1 MYFLTFTFVSIFAAI
16 NGGNFHLIIT
26 TMRLA
31 KKVFLLASTLTLV
44 ASCGT
49 QSSKN
54 DFSSVRLSGA
64 GASFPAKIY
73 TRWFKDLANE
83 GGPKVNYQ
91 AVGSGSG
98 RKAFIDETVNFG
110 ASDDPMKD
118 KDIAKVTRGLVQ
130 IPMVG
135 GTIAFGYNYD
145 CDLKLTQEQAV
156 QVAMG
161 MIKDWKELGCP
172 AGKLTWVHRSDGSGT
187 TKAFTNS
194 MEAFSKTWTLGTGK
208 SVKWPAG
215 VGAKGNSGVAGV
227 IQNTPGAIGYV
238 NQSYIKGDVKAAA
251 LQNLSGE
258 FVTPNNESGAIALNG
273 ITLDENLAG
282 KNPNPTAKGAY
293 PIATLTWILAYE
305 TGNGENTEAI
315 QEVFNILLSDEYQ
328 NKASSLGF
336 VPLNGDILEKS
347 RDAVGR
353 IGR

>member
-1 MYFLTFTFVSIFAAI
+1 VGIFKRI
-16 NGGNFHLIIT
+16 LI
-26 TMRLA
+26 
-31 KKVFLLASTLTLV
+31 
-44 ASCGT
+44 
-49 QSSKN
+49 
-54 DFSSVRLSGA
+54 FSSAISLVISQEAIASKRLSGA
-64 GASFPAKIY
+64 GATFPSKIY
-73 TRWFKDLANE
+73 TRWFFDLAKS
-83 GGPKVNYQ
+83 GGPRVNYQ

-110 ASDDPMKD
+110 ASDDPMKES
-118 KDIAKVTRGLVQ
+118 DIEKVKRGLVQ

-161 MIKDWKELGCP
+161 MIKNWKELGCKS
-172 AGKLTWVHRSDGSGT
+172 GKLTWAHRSDGSGT

-194 MEAFSKTWTLGTGK
+194 MEAFSKTWNLGTGK
-208 SVKWPAG
+208 SVKWPSG

-238 NQSYIKGDVKAAA
+238 NQSYIKGNVKAAA

-258 FVTPNNESGAIALNG
+258 FVTPNTESGAIALNG
-273 ITLDENLAG
+273 IKLDNNLAG
-282 KNPNPTAKGAY
+282 KNPNPTDKGAY

-305 TGNGENTEAI
+305 KGNGRNTKAI
-315 QEVFNILLSDEYQ
+315 QDTFYKLLSDEYQ
-328 NKASSLGF
+328 DKAPPLGF
-336 VPLNGDILEKS
+336 VPLKGDILEKS
-347 RDAVGR
+347 REAVKK

>member
-1 MYFLTFTFVSIFAAI
+1 MSIFKKA
-16 NGGNFHLIIT
+16 LI
-26 TMRLA
+26 
-31 KKVFLLASTLTLV
+31 
-44 ASCGT
+44 
-49 QSSKN
+49 
-54 DFSSVRLSGA
+54 FSSAISLILSPSAMASKRLSGA
-64 GASFPAKIY
+64 GASFPSKIY
-73 TRWFKDLANE
+73 TRWFFDLAKA
-83 GGPKVNYQ
+83 GGPRVNYQ

-118 KDIAKVTRGLVQ
+118 SDIQKVTRGLVQ

-161 MIKDWKELGCP
+161 MIKNWKELGCKS
-172 AGKLTWVHRSDGSGT
+172 GKLTWAHRSDGSGT

-194 MEAFSKTWTLGTGK
+194 MEAFSKTWNLGTGK

-238 NQSYIKGDVKAAA
+238 NQSYIKGNVRAAA

-258 FVTPNNESGAIALNG
+258 FVTPNTKSGAIALNG
-273 ITLDENLAG
+273 INLDENLSG

-305 TGNGENTEAI
+305 KGNGRNTKAI
-315 QEVFNILLSDEYQ
+315 QDTFYNLLSDEYQ
-328 NKASSLGF
+328 SKAPALGF
-336 VPLNGDILEKS
+336 VPLKGEILKKS
-347 RDAVGR
+347 IDAVGR

>member
-1 MYFLTFTFVSIFAAI
+1 MGIF
-16 NGGNFHLIIT
+16 NKLLI
-26 TMRLA
+26 
-31 KKVFLLASTLTLV
+31 
-44 ASCGT
+44 
-49 QSSKN
+49 
-54 DFSSVRLSGA
+54 FSSAILLVLSPSAMASKRLSGA
-64 GASFPAKIY
+64 GASFPSKIY
-73 TRWFKDLANE
+73 TRWFFDLAKS
-83 GGPKVNYQ
+83 GGPRVNYQ

-118 KDIAKVTRGLVQ
+118 SDIQKVTRGLVQ

-161 MIKDWKELGCP
+161 MIKNWKELGCKS
-172 AGKLTWVHRSDGSGT
+172 GKLTWAHRSDGSGT

-194 MEAFSKTWTLGTGK
+194 MEAFSKTWNLGTGK

-238 NQSYIKGDVKAAA
+238 NQSYIKGNVRAAA

-258 FVTPNNESGAIALNG
+258 FVTPNTKSGAIALNG
-273 ITLDENLAG
+273 INLDKNLAG

-305 TGNGENTEAI
+305 TGNGRNTKAI
-315 QEVFNILLSDEYQ
+315 QDTFYKLLSDEYQ
-328 NKASSLGF
+328 SKAPALGF
-336 VPLNGDILEKS
+336 VPLKGEILKKS
-347 RDAVGR
+347 IDAVGR

>member
-1 MYFLTFTFVSIFAAI
+1 MSIFKKA
-16 NGGNFHLIIT
+16 LI
-26 TMRLA
+26 
-31 KKVFLLASTLTLV
+31 
-44 ASCGT
+44 
-49 QSSKN
+49 
-54 DFSSVRLSGA
+54 FSSAISLILSPSAMASKRLSGA
-64 GASFPAKIY
+64 GASFPSKIY
-73 TRWFKDLANE
+73 TRWFFDLAKA
-83 GGPKVNYQ
+83 GGPRVNYQ

-118 KDIAKVTRGLVQ
+118 SDIQKVTRGLVQ

-161 MIKDWKELGCP
+161 MIKNWKELGCKS
-172 AGKLTWVHRSDGSGT
+172 GKLTWAHRSDGSGT

-194 MEAFSKTWTLGTGK
+194 MEAFSKTWNLGTGK

-238 NQSYIKGDVKAAA
+238 NQSYIKGNVRAAA

-258 FVTPNNESGAIALNG
+258 FVTPNTKSGAIALNG
-273 ITLDENLAG
+273 INLDKNLAG

-305 TGNGENTEAI
+305 KGNGRNTKAI
-315 QEVFNILLSDEYQ
+315 QDTFYELLSDEYQ
-328 NKASSLGF
+328 SKAPALGF
-336 VPLNGDILEKS
+336 VPLKGEILKKS
-347 RDAVGR
+347 IDAVGR